1 MNAHTFLFAL
11 ILVLMALNGC
21 EPMMVVKSAQPGL
34 STATIYLHAIPALS
48 SRLAL
53 H

>member
-1 MNAHTFLFAL
+1 MNAHMFLFAL

-21 EPMMVVKSAQPGL
+21 EPMVMVKATQPGL
-34 STATIYLHAIPALS
+34 SAVTIYLHPIPVLPA
-48 SRLAL
+48 RLAF

>member
-21 EPMMVVKSAQPGL
+21 EPMVMVKAAQPGL
-34 STATIYLHAIPALS
+34 STATIYLHRLPVLPA
-48 SRLAL
+48 RLAL